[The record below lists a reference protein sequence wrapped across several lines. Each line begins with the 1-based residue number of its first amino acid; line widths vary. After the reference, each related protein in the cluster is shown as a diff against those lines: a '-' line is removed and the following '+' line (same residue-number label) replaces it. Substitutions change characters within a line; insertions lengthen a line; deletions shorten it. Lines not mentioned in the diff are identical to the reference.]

1 MSKSLSRKEAILE
14 AGLGVMRAK
23 GYNGTSVRDIVE
35 AAGVPK
41 GSFYNY
47 FESKEAFAVEAI
59 RSAASADLEQAQAFL
74 GDTSSKPLERLFA
87 FFTARANEYRDSNF
101 EMGCFLGTM
110 CQEMADSSEHIREV
124 LREVLAEQTATVE
137 AVLKEA
143 QEQGET
149 DPDLDT
155 STAAEF
161 LFNAWEGALM
171 RMKAAKCAHPL
182 DAFISQLRWSIDRR

>member
-1 MSKSLSRKEAILE
+1 MSKFESRKDAILE

-47 FESKEAFAVEAI
+47 FESKEAFAVAAI
-59 RSAASADLEQAQAFL
+59 RSAADVDLEQARAFL
-74 GDTSSKPLERLFA
+74 GHADSGPLERLYS
-87 FFTARANEYRDSNF
+87 FFTARATQYRDSNF

-110 CQEMADSSEHIREV
+110 SQEMADSSELIRKVLCEV
-124 LREVLAEQTATVE
+124 LNEQTAVVE
-137 AVLKEA
+137 QVLSEA
-143 QEQGET
+143 KAQGQV
-149 DPDLDT
+149 DPDVDT
-155 STAAEF
+155 CIAAEF

-171 RMKAAKCAHPL
+171 RMKAAKSAEPL
-182 DAFISQLRWSIDRR
+182 EAFITHLRWSIDRR